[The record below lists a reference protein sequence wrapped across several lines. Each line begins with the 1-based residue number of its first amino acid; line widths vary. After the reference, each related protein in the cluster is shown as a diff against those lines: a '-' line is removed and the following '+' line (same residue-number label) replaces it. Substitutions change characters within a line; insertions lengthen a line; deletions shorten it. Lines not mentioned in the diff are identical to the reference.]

1 MTAGPESTV
10 RPSGVDA
17 AVAVTVRYFAGARAA
32 AGVAE
37 ETLRI
42 ARPAATVTVSDVI
55 DAALTLHPDGLA
67 RVVPSCS
74 FLLDGV
80 AVRDRA
86 RTVLDGAVLDVL
98 PPFAGG

>member
-1 MTAGPESTV
+1 MTAGPDSTV
-10 RPSGVDA
+10 RPNTVDA

-37 ETLRI
+37 ETLRV
-42 ARPAATVTVSDVI
+42 ARPAAAVTVADVI
-55 DAALTLHPDGLA
+55 DAASTRHPDRLA
-67 RVVPSCS
+67 QVMRSCS
-74 FLLDGV
+74 FLLDGI

-86 RTVLDGAVLDVL
+86 RTVDDGALLDVL

>member
-10 RPSGVDA
+10 RHGGVDA

-32 AGVAE
+32 AGVTE
-37 ETLRI
+37 ETVRV
-42 ARPAATVTVSDVI
+42 ARATAPVTVADVI
-55 DAALTLHPDGLA
+55 DAALTLHPGGLG

-80 AVRDRA
+80 AVRDHA
-86 RTVLDGAVLDVL
+86 RTVDDGAVLDVL